1 MIRNI
6 FFDFNGTILDDLQVC
21 FEIESEMFEMEGL
34 PQISLDF
41 YKDNFSFPVKE
52 YYRKVGF
59 DVDTEGNYDR
69 LAKYF
74 FSEYTKRQQAES
86 KLHDGLVEC
95 LGKLKNDGYKLFIL
109 TATERKL
116 LIEQLK
122 YLGIAGF
129 FDGFAAC
136 DDIHAGGKIEYGRDF
151 IKENNLDPK
160 ESIMIG
166 DCIHDYE
173 VAIEIGLKPVLFS
186 QGHNSL
192 KTLNQ
197 VDAPIVNSYEEF
209 YEFVKNS

>member
-1 MIRNI
+1 MIKNI

-34 PQISLDF
+34 PQITLDF
-41 YKDNFSFPVKE
+41 YKDNFSFPVRE
-52 YYRKVGF
+52 YYKKVGF
-59 DVDTEGNYDR
+59 DVINDEDYDR

-74 FSEYTKRQQAES
+74 FNEYTKRQAAES
-86 KLHDGLVEC
+86 KLYDGLIEC
-95 LGKLKNDGYKLFIL
+95 LSKLKNDGYKLFIL

-116 LIEQLK
+116 LVEQLK
-122 YLGIAGF
+122 YLGIAEF

-136 DDIHAGGKIEYGRDF
+136 DDIHAGGKIEYGREF
-151 IKENNLDPK
+151 IKENKLDPK

-173 VAIEIGLKPVLFS
+173 VANEIGLKPVLFS

-192 KTLNQ
+192 KLLRTVN
-197 VDAPIVNSYEEF
+197 APIVNSYEEF
-209 YEFVKNS
+209 YEFVKKH